1 MPFMV
6 ERPERAEREFTICRV
21 GIESLAPADNR
32 HAEGDGYPGLNPVL
46 ACRCQ
51 DGGQMDRILLLAVS
65 AAFAAW
71 VMLPAPAA
79 AQCRL
84 CTQPSASP
92 VSDAENESIQ
102 LQVETNL
109 SFDRLVLAGPGT
121 GAATIRPNG
130 SSGAEGSVMNVGVR
144 AMVGTVLVHG
154 VAGRTVRVEL
164 PRRIE
169 LFSLGGG
176 RITLDDVASD
186 LPAVPRLDAAG
197 NLNFRIGGRLILSG
211 NVDGQFRGDLP
222 VTVEYQ

>member
-1 MPFMV
+1 
-6 ERPERAEREFTICRV
+6 
-21 GIESLAPADNR
+21 
-32 HAEGDGYPGLNPVL
+32 
-46 ACRCQ
+46 
-51 DGGQMDRILLLAVS
+51 MDRILLLAIG

-71 VMLPAPAA
+71 AVLSAPAA

-84 CTQPSASP
+84 CTQTSTSP
-92 VSDAENESIQ
+92 LSGAENDGIQ

-109 SFDRLVLAGPGT
+109 SFDRLVLSGPGT

-130 SSGAEGSVMNVGVR
+130 SSGSEGSVMNVGAR

-154 VAGRTVRVEL
+154 DAGRAVRVEL

-186 LPAVPRLDAAG
+186 LPAAPRLDAAG
-197 NLNFRIGGRLILSG
+197 NLSFRIGGRLILAGSA
-211 NVDGQFRGDLP
+211 DGQFRGDLP

>member
-1 MPFMV
+1 M
-6 ERPERAEREFTICRV
+6 
-21 GIESLAPADNR
+21 G
-32 HAEGDGYPGLNPVL
+32 
-46 ACRCQ
+46 
-51 DGGQMDRILLLAVS
+51 RILLLAVS

-71 VMLPAPAA
+71 AAMPAPAA

-84 CTQPSASP
+84 CTQPSTSTASG
-92 VSDAENESIQ
+92 AENDDIQ

-109 SFDRLVLAGPGT
+109 SFDRLVLSGAGT

-130 SSGAEGSVMNVGVR
+130 SSGAEGSVMNVGAR
-144 AMVGTVLVHG
+144 AMVATVLVHG
-154 VAGRTVRVEL
+154 DAGRAIRVEL

-186 LPAVPRLDAAG
+186 LPAMPRLDAAG
-197 NLNFRIGGRLILSG
+197 NLSFRIGGRLLLSG
-211 NVDGQFRGDLP
+211 SADGQFRGDLP